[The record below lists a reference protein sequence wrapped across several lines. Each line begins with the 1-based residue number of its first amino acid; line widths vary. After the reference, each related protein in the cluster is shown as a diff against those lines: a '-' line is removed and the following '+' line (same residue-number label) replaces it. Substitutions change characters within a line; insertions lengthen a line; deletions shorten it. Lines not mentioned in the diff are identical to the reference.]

1 MWLSN
6 IARDEGRREGIHE
19 IHSMMTPRILL
30 NIHIINTLSAMLS
43 PDGVANN
50 QQFHD
55 SPRIDVE
62 QPRECFRERLFD
74 ME

>member
-1 MWLSN
+1 
-6 IARDEGRREGIHE
+6 
-19 IHSMMTPRILL
+19 MMTPRILL